1 MAIFAS
7 PQVKTMPV
15 NDHGI
20 CPVSD
25 HGVPQVAASGT
36 AKRTSVR
43 EPARS
48 PQDAVPHD
56 RLRMPGWLLAGCL
69 LPVALLLAWLL
80 LARLDFL
87 YPVWYQVLSIEEHI
101 TQYAPQNRH
110 GREDFVETTPAEH
123 RRLFG
128 LIVASIQGKGKP
140 LEEAVYHDA
149 QGRELGKFLRAE
161 EVGHLNDVKRLVG
174 VLTTT
179 GWGLTAA
186 ALVLSLGLWWW
197 RLPLP
202 PPAGVAVM
210 WLALLGAAAI
220 VLWWQ
225 GPLEVFDRLHEW
237 VFPPDHP
244 WFFYYQDSLM
254 TTTMKAPQI
263 FAAIAALWALVALVC
278 YGLLYA
284 GLGQILTAPTV
295 AGQSP
300 DEGGPAK
307 PAEPATGRRQRKK
320 KKGQSRRSR
329 N

>member
-1 MAIFAS
+1 MAIS
-7 PQVKTMPV
+7 SHSQM
-15 NDHGI
+15 
-20 CPVSD
+20 
-25 HGVPQVAASGT
+25 
-36 AKRTSVR
+36 
-43 EPARS
+43 
-48 PQDAVPHD
+48 D
-56 RLRMPGWLLAGCL
+56 RVPGWLLMGCL

-101 TQYAPQNRH
+101 AQYAPQNRH

-128 LIVASIQGKGKP
+128 LIVASIQGQGKP

-161 EVGHLNDVKRLVG
+161 EVGHLNDVQRLVG

-263 FAAIAALWALVALVC
+263 FAAIAALWTLVALIF
-278 YGLLYA
+278 YGVLYA
-284 GLGQILTAPTV
+284 GLRNIPGAA
-295 AGQSP
+295 AGAASS
-300 DEGGPAK
+300 GGEDGSTKARRPAK
-307 PAEPATGRRQRKK
+307 GRRQK
-320 KKGQSRRSR
+320 KKGKSRGGRA
-329 N
+329 